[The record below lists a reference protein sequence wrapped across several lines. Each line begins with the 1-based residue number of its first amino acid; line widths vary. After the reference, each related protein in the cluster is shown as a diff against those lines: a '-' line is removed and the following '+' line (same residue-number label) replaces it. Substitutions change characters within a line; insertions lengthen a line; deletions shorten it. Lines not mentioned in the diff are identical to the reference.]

1 MTLVVPLTMHNG
13 LVPEE
18 ISLQQFTH
26 AAEKISTKKM
36 RLMVKRRN
44 NPPGNAWT
52 LCCGKK

>member
-26 AAEKISTKKM
+26 AAEKISTKKVQV
-36 RLMVKRRN
+36 MVKRPN
-44 NPPGNAWT
+44 NPQGNGWT
-52 LCCGKK
+52 LCRGKK